1 MNLNE
6 ITKKVDELAQ
16 KSPGDME
23 SIVKFVFDDGCVR
36 VDDTVNPPEVNN
48 KNEDAHCTIT
58 LSNET
63 FTKLLNKSSRLEFL
77 SIQSLSIQGG
87 TALETL
93 PCLVLSIDELPMN
106 TSSNI
111 SNLSN
116 KYIIPN

>member
-36 VDDTVNPPEVNN
+36 VDDTINPPEVSN

-63 FTKLLNKSSRLEFL
+63 FTKLLNKE
-77 SIQSLSIQGG
+77 
-87 TALETL
+87 
-93 PCLVLSIDELPMN
+93 
-106 TSSNI
+106 TSSMNAFMSGKMKI
-111 SNLSN
+111 DGDMTVAMKLSS
-116 KYIIPN
+116 IFG

>member
-63 FTKLLNKSSRLEFL
+63 FTKLLNKE
-77 SIQSLSIQGG
+77 
-87 TALETL
+87 
-93 PCLVLSIDELPMN
+93 
-106 TSSNI
+106 TSSMNAFMSGKMKI
-111 SNLSN
+111 DGDMTVAMKLSS
-116 KYIIPN
+116 IFG

>member
-23 SIVKFVFDDGCVR
+23 SIVKFVFEDGCVR

-63 FTKLLNKSSRLEFL
+63 FTKLLNKE
-77 SIQSLSIQGG
+77 
-87 TALETL
+87 
-93 PCLVLSIDELPMN
+93 
-106 TSSNI
+106 TSSMNAFMSGKMKI
-111 SNLSN
+111 DGDMTVAMKLSS
-116 KYIIPN
+116 IFG